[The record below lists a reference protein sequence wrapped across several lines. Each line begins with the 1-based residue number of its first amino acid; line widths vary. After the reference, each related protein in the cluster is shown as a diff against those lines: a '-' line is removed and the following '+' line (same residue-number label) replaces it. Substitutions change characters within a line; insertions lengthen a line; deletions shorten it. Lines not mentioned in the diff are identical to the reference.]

1 MSIAFHRTDITQ
13 TSQAERGTMCVLPL
27 SKGKR
32 QNKIVLG
39 DCDGVIQALGMR
51 KKEEERNSV
60 FKTNPGPNPIT
71 CLTLGATAEQGDK
84 IFASSGN
91 EVRGVNRK
99 GKEFFKFTTNLTE
112 TIRNIHVEGVSIFA
126 AGEYVANQYEDC
138 ADAHFFMSNDRV
150 NDMSVAP
157 VILPTELNP
166 VLACRDRFVRVVQG
180 SELYYEA
187 SVSGAAT
194 VAETCDE
201 NNRRRA
207 ASGEEHAGRTEV
219 IWGTEQGGVGQLF
232 LDGEQV
238 IRGWVIDGGRGGGGA
253 VTAVCAECDLTG
265 DGVNDVVVGREN
277 GALEVYSLDENGE
290 PTRVAEKAL
299 NESVQTL
306 RHGKVSSPFDEIL
319 AHTFSGKVLAFRPG
333 ADSTGV
339 DGFAVGEQLDDHQVA
354 ARRFASANRMNVL
367 KVETQKLEQEVEAA
381 RNEYAKASGDLIAAG
396 APARVLDSFRLD
408 PATGCHELALEAPSA
423 IFAVSVQSDVP
434 VDLIDARDV
443 SVMCARSTPEPGS
456 GAAALATY
464 RPTEPASRV
473 TVTLRAIE
481 GQAGKLRA
489 FVVPERSPKTC
500 AERVYDIKPLCLHV
514 RTAGVEEGDRPM
526 NRLRVSGAFSLDD
539 AHHWV
544 GECLGETPSK
554 TPTGRDEVSYDFEH
568 ALLGTV
574 LRVTVREG
582 EAIFVSDSATPL
594 ALLKEHVSREATS
607 RRTQVRFAFDAA
619 EGTPRR
625 FCERVHPL
633 LEYQRDLVGQE
644 RLLEGLREI
653 KMQEPDLSFLSDEY
667 KKILEDEARVAA
679 EVKDQPR
686 RLEYLHGIVKDFFVD
701 WHKFKGK
708 SVKHAMGAVDEVLE
722 DYTLERLVEVV
733 ERGG

>member
-207 ASGEEHAGRTEV
+207 AARRTRGSHGGHLGHGAGRRRATV
-219 IWGTEQGGVGQLF
+219 PGRRTGDSRVGDRRRSRRRRRGDGGV
-232 LDGEQV
+232 
-238 IRGWVIDGGRGGGGA
+238 RGVR
-253 VTAVCAECDLTG
+253 
-265 DGVNDVVVGREN
+265 
-277 GALEVYSLDENGE
+277 S
-290 PTRVAEKAL
+290 
-299 NESVQTL
+299 
-306 RHGKVSSPFDEIL
+306 H
-319 AHTFSGKVLAFRPG
+319 
-333 ADSTGV
+333 
-339 DGFAVGEQLDDHQVA
+339 
-354 ARRFASANRMNVL
+354 RRRR
-367 KVETQKLEQEVEAA
+367 Q
-381 RNEYAKASGDLIAAG
+381 R
-396 APARVLDSFRLD
+396 RR
-408 PATGCHELALEAPSA
+408 
-423 IFAVSVQSDVP
+423 
-434 VDLIDARDV
+434 R
-443 SVMCARSTPEPGS
+443 R
-456 GAAALATY
+456 
-464 RPTEPASRV
+464 
-473 TVTLRAIE
+473 
-481 GQAGKLRA
+481 
-489 FVVPERSPKTC
+489 
-500 AERVYDIKPLCLHV
+500 
-514 RTAGVEEGDRPM
+514 
-526 NRLRVSGAFSLDD
+526 
-539 AHHWV
+539 
-544 GECLGETPSK
+544 
-554 TPTGRDEVSYDFEH
+554 
-568 ALLGTV
+568 
-574 LRVTVREG
+574 
-582 EAIFVSDSATPL
+582 
-594 ALLKEHVSREATS
+594 SRE
-607 RRTQVRFAFDAA
+607 RR
-619 EGTPRR
+619 
-625 FCERVHPL
+625 
-633 LEYQRDLVGQE
+633 VG
-644 RLLEGLREI
+644 G
-653 KMQEPDLSFLSDEY
+653 
-667 KKILEDEARVAA
+667 V
-679 EVKDQPR
+679 QPR
-686 RLEYLHGIVKDFFVD
+686 RERRA
-701 WHKFKGK
+701 
-708 SVKHAMGAVDEVLE
+708 HA
-722 DYTLERLVEVV
+722 
-733 ERGG
+733 RG